1 MTVAG
6 HNNRVFEFIVNGFLS
21 FSNFR
26 RLAGIAL
33 TFGSEPDHLLINQF
47 ETIVNGK
54 IFTDII
60 NDQIDSALKYP
71 RGCEEAGPGLNCVI
85 KNFGLRR
92 HEETGVSSDLT
103 KF

>member
-6 HNNRVFEFIVNGFLS
+6 HDNRVFEFVVNGFLS
-21 FSNFR
+21 FSNFW
-26 RLAGIAL
+26 RLAGITL
-33 TFGSEPDHLLINQF
+33 TFGSEPDHLLVDQF
-47 ETIVNGK
+47 ETIVDRK
-54 IFTDII
+54 IFTDIVD
-60 NDQIDSALKYP
+60 NQIDSALKYP
-71 RGCEEAGPGLNCVI
+71 RRCEEAGPGLNCVI